1 MSATYHVLQRYM
13 DYGLTSM
20 EALLTL
26 LIDEKLI
33 HSNEKILEGNE
44 SFFLAH
50 PAVSFEVKHE
60 VEGKQTEEHI
70 KGSLQKILDNFMSD
84 ENALLWMNQEY
95 ERSRKENNWE
105 PLEITKE
112 DLKTV
117 SISVDEAWYGGDT
130 HEMVTIK
137 FDYQN
142 WSSNADIKKEQKA
155 RMK

>member
-1 MSATYHVLQRYM
+1 M

-20 EALLTL
+20 YSLQKLLMNEE
-26 LIDEKLI
+26 LIY
-33 HSNEKILEGNE
+33 SNKKILEGNE

-70 KGSLQKILDNFMSD
+70 KRSLQKILDDFMAD

-112 DLKTV
+112 DLK
-117 SISVDEAWYGGDT
+117 
-130 HEMVTIK
+130 
-137 FDYQN
+137 
-142 WSSNADIKKEQKA
+142 
-155 RMK
+155 